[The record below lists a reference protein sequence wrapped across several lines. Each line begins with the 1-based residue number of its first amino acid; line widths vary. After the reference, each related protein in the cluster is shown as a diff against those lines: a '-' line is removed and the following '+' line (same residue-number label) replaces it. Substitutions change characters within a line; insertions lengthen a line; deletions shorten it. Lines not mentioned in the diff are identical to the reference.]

1 MYIIIT
7 SHSLRKDSGV
17 TNVIV
22 GLANELQMQGIKFS
36 VLIYEAVEPQILQ
49 RFSNSSVVLSAN
61 TDSSQLAKVYSFI
74 CTLKKQIY
82 LHKSADKIIVHD
94 HGIWKISNILSLII
108 AKYYQCYLIISI
120 HGMLSRWA
128 IRHRPLRKKIAMKI
142 YQKKI
147 FNLADGLLTTSSIEK
162 KDVYEVV
169 RHSNIGVIPNGIEF
183 PGSISLIASA
193 APKSQKRSLLFL
205 SRVHPVKGL
214 DILIAAWS
222 QLQPSNWNLWIA
234 GPDEDG
240 YLFEVKMM
248 VEKYGLNKSIFF
260 LGPISES
267 QKPQLFSTS
276 HLFILPSYSEN
287 FGLVVAEALSY
298 GIPVITTLN
307 TPWINLERDGCGW
320 CIEANLNSLVNTLKL
335 ALSLDD
341 DVLSLMG
348 DNARSL
354 AHSFAWS
361 KIVPQY
367 QLFYKSL

>member
-1 MYIIIT
+1 
-7 SHSLRKDSGV
+7 
-17 TNVIV
+17 
-22 GLANELQMQGIKFS
+22 
-36 VLIYEAVEPQILQ
+36 
-49 RFSNSSVVLSAN
+49 
-61 TDSSQLAKVYSFI
+61 
-74 CTLKKQIY
+74 
-82 LHKSADKIIVHD
+82 
-94 HGIWKISNILSLII
+94 
-108 AKYYQCYLIISI
+108 
-120 HGMLSRWA
+120 
-128 IRHRPLRKKIAMKI
+128 
-142 YQKKI
+142 
-147 FNLADGLLTTSSIEK
+147 
-162 KDVYEVV
+162 
-169 RHSNIGVIPNGIEF
+169 
-183 PGSISLIASA
+183 
-193 APKSQKRSLLFL
+193 
-205 SRVHPVKGL
+205 
-214 DILIAAWS
+214 
-222 QLQPSNWNLWIA
+222 
-234 GPDEDG
+234 
-240 YLFEVKMM
+240 MM